1 MTALRTAEFF
11 AGMGLMRAG
20 LNRRGIETVFA
31 NDVDESKAALYCE
44 NWGDAEFVLGDV
56 RNLRGR
62 DIPTVDV
69 ATASFP
75 CVDLSLA
82 GYRAGLDG
90 TRSGVVYEFLR
101 ILREMDDAPS
111 CVVLEN
117 VPGFLTVNK
126 GRDFRA
132 VVDALESLDYNVLH
146 VGVDAMSFVP
156 QSRLRVFV
164 LGYRDLDPPPIPT
177 PPTDEH
183 VDRLSDIVR
192 NDLEWWG
199 GRQLSCF
206 LGSLS
211 DIQAARVDA
220 YQRRDEVTCHGAYRR
235 TRRGAAV
242 WEVRAD
248 EIAGALRTTAG
259 GSGRQAVLRAGRG
272 NFAARWMDVTEYA
285 ALQGAAGITWE
296 SVSPRRAMYAFG
308 DAVCVP
314 VIEWLADNC
323 ILPAYG

>member
-1 MTALRTAEFF
+1 
-11 AGMGLMRAG
+11 MGLMRAG

-44 NWGDAEFVLGDV
+44 NWGDGEFVLGDV
-56 RNLRGR
+56 RRLRGK

-101 ILREMDDAPS
+101 ILHEMDNTPS

-132 VVDALESLDYNVLH
+132 VVDALELLDYNVLH
-146 VGVDAMSFVP
+146 VRVDAQSFVP
-156 QSRLRVFV
+156 QSRMRVFV
-164 LGYRDLDPPPIPT
+164 LGYRGLNPPPIPA
-177 PPTDEH
+177 PPPHEG
-183 VDRLSDIVR
+183 VIGLSEIVR
-192 NDLEWWG
+192 DDLEWWG
-199 GRQLSCF
+199 ARRLSCF

-220 YQRRDEVTCHGAYRR
+220 YQRQDKVTCHGAYRR
-235 TRRGAAV
+235 TRRGTAV

-272 NFAARWMDVTEYA
+272 GFAARWMDVAEYA
-285 ALQGAAGITWE
+285 ALQGADGITWE
-296 SVSPRRAMYAFG
+296 SVSPRQAMYAFG

-323 ILPAYG
+323 ILPAYA